1 MTSAAAPR
9 ARPSTAPMRVP
20 FFDRA
25 RGDAALE
32 PALTEAFQRV
42 VRSGHYILGPEV
54 EALEAACAELL
65 GGFYTIGMSSCTDAL
80 LASMMALGVGPG
92 DEVICPAYTFFATA
106 GSIARLG
113 ARPVFADVLPGC
125 FTLDANDAARRI
137 TPRTKGIIAVHLFGL
152 CAPALPLSDLA
163 RASGLWLL
171 EDCAQA
177 MGAERDGRRAGEV
190 GALGCFSFFPTK
202 NLGGFGEGGL
212 VATSDADLARL
223 VRAIRVHGSGPK
235 NYHEIVGGNF
245 RIDALQAALLCVKLR
260 GFDAAL
266 ARRRANA
273 ALYDSLLVQSGLTE
287 PGGPIVL
294 GDRPPGHTFNQYILR
309 VRGGRDVRARDE
321 LRASLAAAGVGT
333 EIYYPLPLPLQRAF
347 ASLGHREGD
356 FPIAE
361 AAARETLALPIF
373 PELSEDE
380 IRYVA
385 RRIEEHLGAAH

>member
-1 MTSAAAPR
+1 
-9 ARPSTAPMRVP
+9 MRVP
-20 FFDRA
+20 FFDRT
-25 RGDAALE
+25 RGDAAIE

-42 VRSGHYILGPEV
+42 VKSGHYILGAEV

-65 GGFYTIGMSSCTDAL
+65 GAPYAIGMSSCTDAL

-125 FTLDANDAARRI
+125 FTIDPEDAARRI
-137 TPRTKGIIAVHLFGL
+137 TPRTKGIVIVHLFGL
-152 CAPALPLSDLA
+152 CAAASPLCDLT
-163 RASGLWLL
+163 RAAGLWLL

-177 MGAERDGRRAGEV
+177 MGAEREGRRAGEV

-202 NLGGFGEGGL
+202 NLGGFGDGGL
-212 VATSDADLARL
+212 ITTSDPELARI
-223 VRAIRVHGSGPK
+223 VRAIRVHGSAPK

-260 GFDAAL
+260 SFHAAL

-273 ALYDSLLVQSGLTE
+273 ALYDALLLESGLAE
-287 PGGPIVL
+287 PGGPIAL
-294 GDRPPGHTFNQYILR
+294 GDRHEGHSFNQYILR
-309 VRGGRDVRARDE
+309 VRGVGARDE
-321 LRASLAAAGVGT
+321 LRASLAVAGVGT
-333 EIYYPLPLPLQRAF
+333 EIYYPVPLPLQRAV
-347 ASLGHREGD
+347 ASLGHRQGD

-373 PELSEDE
+373 PELSEGE

-385 RRIEEHLGAAH
+385 RGIEEHLRPAH